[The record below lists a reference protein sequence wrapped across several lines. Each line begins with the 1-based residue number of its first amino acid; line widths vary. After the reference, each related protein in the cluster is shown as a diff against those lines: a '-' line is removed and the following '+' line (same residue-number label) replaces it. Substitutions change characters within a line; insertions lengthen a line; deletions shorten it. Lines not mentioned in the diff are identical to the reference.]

1 MPMTLD
7 KADFAVFIALLPFLL
22 ENKSDKNV
30 NRSFILQYQSNE
42 T

>member
-1 MPMTLD
+1 MTLD

-22 ENKSDKNV
+22 ENKSDKDV
-30 NRSFILQYQSNE
+30 NKSIILQYQSNK